1 MWDRRKQETA
11 AKGAIK
17 LRTSGV
23 TNLQRVTETGATRT
37 DEANNIYPDKRGLKC
52 RIVCVIRYDRRGKR
66 LVRRR
71 ERVPLGQ
78 LIPA

>member
-23 TNLQRVTETGATRT
+23 TNLQRVTETGATT
-37 DEANNIYPDKRGLKC
+37 TG
-52 RIVCVIRYDRRGKR
+52 
-66 LVRRR
+66 R
-71 ERVPLGQ
+71 EGT
-78 LIPA
+78 